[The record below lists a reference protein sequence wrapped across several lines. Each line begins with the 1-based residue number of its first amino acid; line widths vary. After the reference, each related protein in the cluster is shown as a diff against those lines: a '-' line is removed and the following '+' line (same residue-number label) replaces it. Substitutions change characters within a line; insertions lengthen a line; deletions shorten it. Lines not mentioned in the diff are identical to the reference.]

1 MSMKV
6 TAGCSLPPGLF
17 LLERKKNRVECI
29 VFTVL
34 FGEMFQKSV
43 YFS

>member
-6 TAGCSLPPGLF
+6 AAGCSLPPRLF
-17 LLERKKNRVECI
+17 LLERKNNRVEFI

-43 YFS
+43 FFS